1 LIKFMSRIGPQVVQQ
16 ADAAAARRTSSERK
30 SAFSGTGSF
39 ASKAYTVDGV
49 AQGADPSR
57 GAGVTV
63 NPIMRLDQFNGKVLN
78 GQSGGGNVGT
88 I

>member
-1 LIKFMSRIGPQVVQQ
+1 MIQIHEPIGLDVVQQ